1 MRKLKFVFIFIL
13 IISLLTACYTLDPEE
28 KVKMNEL
35 VNEQSENFIKQAK
48 IQYGNNIKVHDIR
61 VEERIAYHPVWI
73 GATIYS
79 GDNLLGV
86 VKGKAFNDFNAMY
99 FPSEN
104 IITSDK
110 NVDKITQ
117 SAIDDL
123 ESSKLKILDIQIRNS
138 ARKVHMLADEI
149 ISYED
154 IVDNGE
160 YTTIRIVTNS
170 DISELKLIDFD
181 KIFKVMA
188 RHENEPHILNVEI
201 VQINDIDKASKLG
214 QIWSSQ
220 GMNFYRQL
228 KYAWENDSEHDI
240 EIEKYSVVASM
251 DVRSYY
257 GGQLEYMNI
266 DGEEIVHRMSD
277 YD

>member
-1 MRKLKFVFIFIL
+1 
-13 IISLLTACYTLDPEE
+13 
-28 KVKMNEL
+28 MNEL

-73 GATIYS
+73 GATIYA

-149 ISYED
+149 I
-154 IVDNGE
+154 
-160 YTTIRIVTNS
+160 
-170 DISELKLIDFD
+170 
-181 KIFKVMA
+181 VM
-188 RHENEPHILNVEI
+188 L
-201 VQINDIDKASKLG
+201 
-214 QIWSSQ
+214 
-220 GMNFYRQL
+220 
-228 KYAWENDSEHDI
+228 
-240 EIEKYSVVASM
+240 
-251 DVRSYY
+251 
-257 GGQLEYMNI
+257 
-266 DGEEIVHRMSD
+266 
-277 YD
+277 